1 MPAGLLPSPSRS
13 HDRELAQTPST
24 SAAMSTSELYDALP
38 NGYTLE
44 EYRIESMLGI
54 GGFGVTYLAHDN
66 NLKTKVAIKE
76 YLPGD
81 FATRNADHSVKP
93 KSDRT
98 RESFDWGLK
107 AFVEESRTLATF
119 RHPNI
124 VRVMRFFEANA
135 TAYMVMEFIA
145 GKPLKRTNL
154 DQTGLLRII
163 MPLLDGL
170 DTIHQAGYLHRD
182 IKPPN
187 IFIRND
193 GSPILIDFGSARMKA
208 TANKELTAIVSPGFS
223 PLEQYHSQGR
233 QGPWTDLYALAGVMY
248 WLVTGKKPIE
258 AAARVGTDNMPAL
271 ADIGGE
277 KYYTKHFLSAID
289 WALKVP
295 ETERPQSVSE
305 WRTALADVNSV
316 DILLDAPSPAARPVP
331 SGATSLMQM
340 PSGVVFDRDLL
351 MRVQTELAPHVGPI
365 AATMIKRAATKSSTV
380 TDLVAMLASDIADD
394 AARSAFIR
402 TFGNEDSAPTSQL
415 APPASPSRIV
425 SSKSRL
431 VFSES
436 ATPASRPAWSTPS
449 IQPSHSIS
457 SASVPSQIVTTSQL
471 QRFDAATL
479 QRAEAALAEHIGA
492 VAKVLLKRAAR
503 TARNES
509 ELYLLLS
516 DEIKDKAQ
524 RRNFVRTAIALSGK
538 N

>member
-1 MPAGLLPSPSRS
+1 
-13 HDRELAQTPST
+13 
-24 SAAMSTSELYDALP
+24 
-38 NGYTLE
+38 
-44 EYRIESMLGI
+44 MLGI

-331 SGATSLMQM
+331 SGATSLTQM

-365 AATMIKRAATKSSTV
+365 AATMNKRAATKSSTV

-415 APPASPSRIV
+415 APPASASRIV

-436 ATPASRPAWSTPS
+436 APPSVATRAVNAIDPALAPRIQRICAVADSHHIAAST
-449 IQPSHSIS
+449 IRRCNAAARGS
-457 SASVPSQIVTTSQL
+457 SASRTYRCGSEGTAKASRTHGT
-471 QRFDAATL
+471 QRKRTL
-479 QRAEAALAEHIGA
+479 SA
-492 VAKVLLKRAAR
+492 V
-503 TARNES
+503 N
-509 ELYLLLS
+509 
-516 DEIKDKAQ
+516 
-524 RRNFVRTAIALSGK
+524 RRNQRQGSAPELRAYGNRTVGQKLICA
-538 N
+538 